1 MVQKNTIEEEKMTE
15 STGLIEEFTE
25 THAYTYEVTMLVQI
39 LAPTR
44 EVADAKL
51 DKEGGYISNRDV
63 KFISSTPLFT
73 PTSKEEKVEENID
86 DEKGWH

>member
-1 MVQKNTIEEEKMTE
+1 MTE
-15 STGLIEEFTE
+15 SADLTKEFTE

-63 KFISSTPLFT
+63 KFKYSTVLYT
-73 PTSKEEKVEENID
+73 PTSEEENTELEVD

>member
-15 STGLIEEFTE
+15 STGLIEEFSE

-63 KFISSTPLFT
+63 KFISSTLLHA
-73 PTSKEEKVEENID
+73 PTSKEEKEVTTD